1 MPVSGEKI
9 YCMQRFYNCCFF
21 ILLLILFPD
30 YSFAKDKTLIGWIEK
45 VRIYPGDIEFKA
57 KMDTGALT
65 SSINAKNITEFEKD
79 GEEWV
84 RFDIVNKKNISTT
97 LELPLVREA
106 KIKRHFGKT
115 QKRHV
120 VLLGI
125 CLGKLYKE
133 TQVNLVDRHG
143 FLYAMLIGRSFLRK
157 DFVIDPAEQFT
168 SSPKCLA
175 PGDA

>member
-1 MPVSGEKI
+1 MPVSGKSI
-9 YCMQRFYNCCFF
+9 CMQRYFSCCFF
-21 ILLLILFPD
+21 SLLLILFPVHV
-30 YSFAKDKTLIGWIEK
+30 FAKDKTLIGWIEK
-45 VRIYPGDIEFKA
+45 VRVYPGDIEFKA

-65 SSINAKNITEFEKD
+65 SSINAKNISEFERD
-79 GEEWV
+79 GEAWV
-84 RFDIVNKKNISTT
+84 RFEIINKDNVSST

-106 KIKRHFGKT
+106 KIKRHFGVA

-120 VLLGI
+120 VVLGV

-157 DFVIDPAEQFT
+157 DFAIDPSQQFT
-168 SSPKCLA
+168 TSPKCIV